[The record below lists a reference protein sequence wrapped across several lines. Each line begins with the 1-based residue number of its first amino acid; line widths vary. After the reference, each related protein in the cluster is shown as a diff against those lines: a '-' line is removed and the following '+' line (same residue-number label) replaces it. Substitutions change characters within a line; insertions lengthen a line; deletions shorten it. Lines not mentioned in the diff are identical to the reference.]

1 MDLTQFPDQK
11 APEHV
16 LLSSSRGETTA
27 WMDNTSGAPLEE
39 RQQEVSGPTEVVEGT
54 YPGTIGHHYG
64 LQTRTLQFLYKEI
77 NDSHRPAIPVENTT
91 HSRPPITNLGL
102 NPTEE
107 G

>member
-1 MDLTQFPDQK
+1 MDPTQLPHQK
-11 APEHV
+11 ALEHV
-16 LLSSSRGETTA
+16 LLSSPRDETTA
-27 WMDNTSGAPLEE
+27 WRDNASGAPLE
-39 RQQEVSGPTEVVEGT
+39 QEVSGPTEVVEET
-54 YPGTIGHHYG
+54 YPDAICRHYG
-64 LQTRTLQFLYKEI
+64 LQTRTLQFLYKAI